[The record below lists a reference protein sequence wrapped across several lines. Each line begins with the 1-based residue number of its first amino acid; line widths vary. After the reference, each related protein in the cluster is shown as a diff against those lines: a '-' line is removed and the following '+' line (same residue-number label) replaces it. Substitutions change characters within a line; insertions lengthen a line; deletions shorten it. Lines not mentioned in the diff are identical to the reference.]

1 MITCDIH
8 QRNRKIYKA
17 FKTKFCYMNN
27 MDNRIY
33 MNLQYEQEN
42 EFSLWECKK
51 KNLGNEDDRSI
62 VCVLPSPK
70 YLPLPIFLKNRDRC
84 TLSKR
89 FLIVFITPWTTE
101 NTSVSSCSQKTLM
114 IHKERPLRFNPNFRV
129 FILFLSM
136 FFIHFERFSLSGD
149 LKCNRFTKL

>member
-1 MITCDIH
+1 MITCDVIYI
-8 QRNRKIYKA
+8 NVTEKYYKA
-17 FKTKFCYMNN
+17 FKTKFCYINN

-42 EFSLWECKK
+42 EFSFWECKRK
-51 KNLGNEDDRSI
+51 LGNEDGKSSFCTTYTQISI
-62 VCVLPSPK
+62 
-70 YLPLPIFLKNRDRC
+70 YLSLFFLKNRDRC
-84 TLSKR
+84 TLSKG

-114 IHKERPLRFNPNFRV
+114 VHKERPLRFNPNF
-129 FILFLSM
+129 LYLSM
-136 FFIHFERFSLSGD
+136 SFIYFERFSLSRD